1 MFQNRLQCDRM
12 FQNRVED
19 FGSVEHLRSFHNLI
33 EHSEAKNSLTMPS
46 KVPRTNSSKISM
58 INEILSSYLKSM
70 NMNRDRSTSFIVIYS
85 CSHLYL
91 SIKKIVHQK
100 VKNGVFQRQ
109 LNGSQINSGGGFCL
123 PARQKKWIL
132 EIFIFFME

>member
-70 NMNRDRSTSFIVIYS
+70 NMNRDHSTSFIVIYS

-100 VKNGVFQRQ
+100 VKNGVFWRY
-109 LNGSQINSGGGFCL
+109 LNGIYIFQKDGFVFPL
-123 PARQKKWIL
+123 FKKIKFWKNK
-132 EIFIFFME
+132 IFLLR